1 VISTGRVACSVA
13 VSELV
18 MAQQRRLLGEGRRTL
33 VAAVARP
40 PRRPSIAGGLVA
52 GAPVHTQLI
61 VGQEPALALVT
72 RVRPEI
78 NKYASSL
85 SVPDEQTLASAV
97 SNNKQQ
103 TVRCEDAS
111 QLEKDSHLLKMT

>member
-1 VISTGRVACSVA
+1 
-13 VSELV
+13 

-40 PRRPSIAGGLVA
+40 PRRPSISGGLVAGIGGGLVA
-52 GAPVHTQLI
+52 GAPVHTQLV

-85 SVPDEQTLASAV
+85 SVLDEQTLASAV

-103 TVRCEDAS
+103 S
-111 QLEKDSHLLKMT
+111 SHTL